1 MNLEAINNAN
11 SYSVLNYMP
20 CGIVAT
26 SNVTSYK
33 FEPSNGEVPTINMIP
48 LTEIKYIN
56 SVSNLFRDGYLNFD
70 ESDQEAIYKVL
81 GIRNWDNI
89 LSQKDIMDI
98 ILNPT
103 KQGLQKIID
112 IQTIGYF
119 ERVRGVFSSLKQT
132 GIYDISIRVQ
142 SLIEARYNELKNNIL
157 KSKIVINTT
166 STSESLNDEY
176 SNDEVKKL
184 KEEIEILKS
193 QIKTI
198 STNKNISETR
208 QKPHTRRVKKNMQAK

>member
-1 MNLEAINNAN
+1 MDLETVNNAN

-48 LTEIKYIN
+48 LAEIKYIN
-56 SVSNLFRDGYLNFD
+56 SVSNLFRDEYLSFNKN
-70 ESDQEAIYKVL
+70 EQEAIYEVL
-81 GIRNWDNI
+81 GIKNWDNI

-98 ILNPT
+98 ILMPT

-119 ERVRGVFSSLKQT
+119 ERIRGVFSSLKQT

-142 SLIEARYNELKNNIL
+142 SVIDARYNELRNNIL
-157 KSKIVINTT
+157 KSKIVIDTT
-166 STSESLNDEY
+166 SKAKPLNDAY
-176 SNDEVKKL
+176 GADEVKML
-184 KEEIEILKS
+184 KEEIKALRS
-193 QIKTI
+193 QIEVLSEEKNTPRKNQKT
-198 STNKNISETR
+198 TTR
-208 QKPHTRRVKKNMQAK
+208 KVKKNMQIK

>member
-1 MNLEAINNAN
+1 MEAVNNAN
-11 SYSVLNYMP
+11 SYSVLNYVP

-48 LTEIKYIN
+48 LVEIKYIN
-56 SVSNLFRDGYLNFD
+56 SVSNLFRDGYLSFD
-70 ESDQEAIYKVL
+70 ENEQEAIYKAL
-81 GIRNWDNI
+81 GIKNWDNI

-98 ILNPT
+98 ILMPT

-119 ERVRGVFSSLKQT
+119 ERVRGVFSSLKQS

-142 SLIEARYNELKNNIL
+142 SVIEAKYDELRNNIL
-157 KSKIVINTT
+157 KSKIVIDTT
-166 STSESLNDEY
+166 STTKPLNNAYGPDEI
-176 SNDEVKKL
+176 EKL
-184 KEEIEILKS
+184 KKEIKVLRGRMKILSEEKDNS
-193 QIKTI
+193 KKNQKT
-198 STNKNISETR
+198 N
-208 QKPHTRRVKKNMQAK
+208 TRRVRKNM